1 MSGCL
6 NVPVSCQSDSI
17 LDWLQETR
25 NVLPSTNSRLIE
37 MTSSVGIK
45 WEVKAPHDDVSVSRA
60 KALDRY
66 CSELKVCCDWLSCRW
81 LVDRRCNGCVGWAGG
96 CSARL
101 FHTQIQT
108 QPQEQVRQAITA
120 SVISLSLSSTS
131 PLTMHSHPPQFHRVL
146 NCVCVYYTKSVW
158 LTAFT
163 QLLTV
168 GYLLTLWPIVNHYF
182 QLRITAQA
190 YYL

>member
-131 PLTMHSHPPQFHRVL
+131 TNHAQSSTTVSQSAQL
-146 NCVCVYYTKSVW
+146 CVR
-158 LTAFT
+158 
-163 QLLTV
+163 LL
-168 GYLLTLWPIVNHYF
+168 Y
-182 QLRITAQA
+182 
-190 YYL
+190 